1 MVTVQ
6 TSRFTFA
13 PVKTSLQALALKGFD
28 LLTLLLTGTRIS
40 SLQNQKSTLQA
51 ELTYQDYKSTMNNIA
66 LEERQEELLFYKN
79 KAILLK
85 AKLKK
90 QNEALEECK
99 QALKKAVDFQ
109 GDLHFNYHVDK

>member
-1 MVTVQ
+1 LNHKPF
-6 TSRFTFA
+6 R
-13 PVKTSLQALALKGFD
+13 GFRSD
-28 LLTLLLTGTRIS
+28 T
-40 SLQNQKSTLQA
+40 
-51 ELTYQDYKSTMNNIA
+51 TYQDYKSTMNNIA

-90 QNEALEECK
+90 QNDALEECK

-109 GDLHFNYHVDK
+109 GDLHFNHHVDK